1 MSQKTSVSRD
11 SADARANQD
20 FHVPSTRPGNLI
32 GYARVSTA
40 DQTLDSQVRDL
51 EAAGCARV
59 FTDVASGAK
68 SERPGLEEALGALQ
82 EGDTL
87 LVWRLDRLG
96 RSLGHLIQVVQ
107 ELRERGVH
115 FRSLRDG
122 AIDTTTASGELV
134 FHLFAAL
141 AQFERRLVRER
152 TLAGLE
158 AAQLQ
163 GRTGGRPSLQP
174 GDPRVLAAQRMRA
187 DGMPATSIGRALGI
201 GRYTVYRYL
210 RLTG

>member
-1 MSQKTSVSRD
+1 
-11 SADARANQD
+11 
-20 FHVPSTRPGNLI
+20 
-32 GYARVSTA
+32 
-40 DQTLDSQVRDL
+40 
-51 EAAGCARV
+51 V

-82 EGDTL
+82 DGDTL

-96 RSLGHLIQVVQ
+96 RSLAHLIQVVQ

-152 TLAGLE
+152 THAGLK
-158 AAQLQ
+158 AAKQQ
-163 GRTGGRPSLQP
+163 GRTGGRPRTTR
-174 GDPRVLAAQRMRA
+174 GDPRVIATKQMWAAGVPVAQIA
-187 DGMPATSIGRALGI
+187 SALQLGRT
-201 GRYTVYRYL
+201 TVYRYL
-210 RLTG
+210 SLGAEE